1 MLGLFRRWRVA
12 NTTMLESDSRLI
24 SNPKINVTNIM
35 KKLLFALAAVA
46 TLSGSAF
53 SQVVNPFQNVLAL
66 YDFNNLSNF
75 NDPNKV
81 TYCAPC
87 LVATDLSLNTL
98 SQSLHFFGGPDGSKF
113 RCFAGWDKTYDYSF
127 VRSDLSQEMNTL
139 AFDVLVNPG
148 ETISISG
155 LSLDWKRPFA
165 GSVDSIQASVF
176 WEDSSGVIQHRTSG
190 PVAMNNTGIWNDLDF
205 SFTNGSAAFPTGLAA
220 DGETYHFELYAWG
233 AQGGTLYLD
242 NITLHGECAPIPEP
256 GGALLL
262 GAAGLAVLLRR
273 RNRR

>member
-1 MLGLFRRWRVA
+1 M
-12 NTTMLESDSRLI
+12 RLI
-24 SNPKINVTNIM
+24 LDLKLNVTNNM

-66 YDFNNLSNF
+66 YDFNNLNNF

-148 ETISISG
+148 EAISISG
-155 LSLDWKRPFA
+155 LSLDWKRPSEN
-165 GSVDSIQASVF
+165 SVNSIQASIF
-176 WEDSSGVIQHRTSG
+176 WEDSSGAIQHRTSG
-190 PVAMNNTGIWNDLDF
+190 PVAMNNTGLWNDLDF
-205 SFTNGSAAFPTGLAA
+205 SFNQGSASFPTGIDA
-220 DGETYHFELYAWG
+220 DGETYHVELYAWG
-233 AQGGTLYLD
+233 SQGSTLYLD

-256 GGALLL
+256 GGAILL
-262 GAAGLAVLLRR
+262 GAAGLMVLLRR